1 MYSPALAR
9 ALSRSLSHV
18 HVLHTGQA
26 MERQNREEPASDEYT
41 YSALKKKISMLT
53 SVAQELERWES
64 AGTSAEA
71 AASLDLLLDSS
82 ESEGEGQCA
91 T

>member
-1 MYSPALAR
+1 
-9 ALSRSLSHV
+9 
-18 HVLHTGQA
+18 

-71 AASLDLLLDSS
+71 AASLDLLLDGS
-82 ESEGEGQCA
+82 ESEGEDQCA